1 MSPTGAFAH
10 FIEFLVA
17 ISVGV
22 SGISNYL
29 IVNKLWT
36 RKAHKDVAESISIS
50 AAMLGLA
57 TGFPFLVQ
65 FSLIAP
71 NPAAAVKATM
81 GIATGIIITMVGTG
95 LWVTENRGVRF
106 WTLFI
111 RALKLEKKE
120 SADLIKALAQP
131 HGAKELMAV
140 FRAMALVDK
149 HVDERELE
157 MMRLFANRWHVELP
171 DLKVGA
177 QEGGG
182 DMVHLRRTVEEYLA
196 STPPPE
202 QAQELL
208 DVLHLF
214 VQADDQ
220 VTQEEELVLE
230 ELAGMIGSYVGV
242 EGDVEMH
249 EVVIVPQDAAQTEAV
264 QTLLPGIEPKVIRGG
279 RVYSV
284 GRFFSAKY
292 ADMVSQ
298 KYIDLGLFTARVEA

>member
-1 MSPTGAFAH
+1 MPAATAFTRL
-10 FIEFLVA
+10 IEFLVA
-17 ISVGV
+17 ISVGI
-22 SGISNYL
+22 SGVSNYL

-36 RKAHKDVAESISIS
+36 RKSHKDVAESISIS

-65 FSLIAP
+65 FSLLAP
-71 NPAAAVKATM
+71 NPAAAVKAGM
-81 GIATGIIITMVGTG
+81 GIITGIIITMVGTG
-95 LWVTENRGVRF
+95 LWVTENRGERF
-106 WTLFI
+106 GALFI

-120 SADLIKALAQP
+120 STDLIKALAQP

-157 MMRLFANRWHVELP
+157 MMRLFAQRWRVDLP
-171 DLKVGA
+171 DLRVG
-177 QEGGG
+177 EDETGG
-182 DMVHLRRTVEEYLA
+182 DLMHLRRSAETYLA
-196 STPPPE
+196 SSPPAE

-214 VQADDQ
+214 VQADER
-220 VTQEEELVLE
+220 VTHEEEMVLE
-230 ELAGMIGSYVGV
+230 ELAGMIGSYGGTRG
-242 EGDVEMH
+242 EGGMH
-249 EVVIVPQDAAQTEAV
+249 EVVIVPQDAKQTEAV
-264 QTLLPGIEPKVIRGG
+264 QSLLPGIQPKIIRGG

-284 GRFFSAKY
+284 GRFFSPRY

-298 KYIDLGLFTARVEA
+298 KYIDLGLFTARVEG